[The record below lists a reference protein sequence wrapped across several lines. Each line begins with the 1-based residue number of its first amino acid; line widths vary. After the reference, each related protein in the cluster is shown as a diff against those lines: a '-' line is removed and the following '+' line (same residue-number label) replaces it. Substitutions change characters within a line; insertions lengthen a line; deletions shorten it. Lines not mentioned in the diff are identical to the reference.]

1 MTTAYAKSLLGNQE
15 KIVFVTH
22 QHWLILLRNILIE
35 LFLLVLIAAAVT
47 LALPFASQAAVFYI
61 LLLVPLAGMAR
72 DFLLWWNRQYIV
84 TNRRVIQISGV
95 FNKSV
100 TDSSLE
106 KVNDVK
112 MEQSAWGRLFDYGNI
127 EILTASELGVNL
139 FEQIGRPIRFKTAM
153 LNAKTQLEG
162 GDMARAG
169 GAPAGPADI
178 PAMLAQLDQLRQQGV
193 LTEAEFQQKKAELLS
208 KL

>member
-1 MTTAYAKSLLGNQE
+1 MVNSYVKNMLGNEE
-15 KIVFVTH
+15 KILFMTH
-22 QHWLILLRNILIE
+22 PHWLLLLRNILIE
-35 LFLLVLIAAAVT
+35 LFLVAVIVAAVT
-47 LALPFASQAAVFYI
+47 IATAFLPLAAFFYI
-61 LLLVPLAGMAR
+61 LLLVPLAGMVR
-72 DFLLWWNRQYIV
+72 DFLIWWNRQFIV

-112 MEQSAWGRLFDYGNI
+112 MDQSSLGRLFDYGNV

-139 FEQIGRPIRFKTAM
+139 FERIGRPIRFKTAM
-153 LNAKTQLEG
+153 LNAKEQLEHG
-162 GDMARAG
+162 APAPAA

-178 PAMLAQLDQLRQQGV
+178 PAMIAQLDQLRQKGV
-193 LTEAEFQQKKAELLS
+193 LTDAEFQQKKAELLS